1 MTQPLASGKSARF
14 DLNEI
19 AKSFPP
25 SADTLLLD
33 TYLTNEDA
41 ASSRVFRAYRP
52 TPPHYHAT
60 CDEYLYVLSGRGTFW
75 METAENGGTFG
86 PGHLLFFRRGVVH
99 ALPDII
105 EGPVLPV
112 GRHAP
117 PRSPR
122 YHLRQSGGRHAG
134 ELHSWALTQE
144 ANSFSSIMPSA
155 TPTMCSQLSS
165 SDAISS

>member
-41 ASSRVFRAYRP
+41 ASSRVFRVYRP

-86 PGHLLFFRRGVVH
+86 PGQLLFFRRGVVH
-99 ALPDII
+99 ALSDII
-105 EGPVLPV
+105 EGPVVFLSV
-112 GRHAP
+112 DT
-117 PRSPR
+117 PRRDPR
-122 YHLRQSGGRHAG
+122 DIIFVNPADGTP
-134 ELHSWALTQE
+134 E
-144 ANSFSSIMPSA
+144 SFVRDKSR
-155 TPTMCSQLSS
+155 
-165 SDAISS
+165 

>member
-1 MTQPLASGKSARF
+1 MAQVQPLASGKSARF

-25 SADTLLLD
+25 NADTLLLD

-41 ASSRVFRAYRP
+41 ASSRVFRVYRP

-86 PGHLLFFRRGVVH
+86 PGQLLFFRRGVVH
-99 ALPDII
+99 GFPEILEHPFVIFSVDT
-105 EGPVLPV
+105 
-112 GRHAP
+112 
-117 PRSPR
+117 PRREPSDV
-122 YHLRQSGGRHAG
+122 HFVDAG
-134 ELHSWALTQE
+134 EGTPE
-144 ANSFSSIMPSA
+144 SFIRTVQA
-155 TPTMCSQLSS
+155 Y
-165 SDAISS
+165 

>member
-41 ASSRVFRAYRP
+41 ASSRVFRVYRP

-86 PGHLLFFRRGVVH
+86 PGQL
-99 ALPDII
+99 
-105 EGPVLPV
+105 
-112 GRHAP
+112 
-117 PRSPR
+117 
-122 YHLRQSGGRHAG
+122 
-134 ELHSWALTQE
+134 
-144 ANSFSSIMPSA
+144 
-155 TPTMCSQLSS
+155 LSS
-165 SDAISS
+165 GAAWCTHCRTSSKGRSSSCRSTRPAVIPAISSSSIRRTARRRASFVGFNPRG